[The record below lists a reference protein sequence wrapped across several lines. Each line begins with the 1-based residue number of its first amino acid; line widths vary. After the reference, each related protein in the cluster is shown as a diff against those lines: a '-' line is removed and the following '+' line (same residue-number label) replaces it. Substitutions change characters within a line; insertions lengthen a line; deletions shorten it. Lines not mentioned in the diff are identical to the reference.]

1 MKPKLRDQL
10 KTLDY
15 WGLDERIR
23 INKLTPSDQL
33 ILRIGVRLTPRF
45 LEAIRK
51 KTHKLKN
58 LSEMLWGTKTESSR
72 NVLKEID
79 EQEANQEVAPGVPVG
94 FLEQPPSE
102 PTAQTSHLPT
112 EATPCPNNVIPIG
125 AGKRRYKKGRKKGL
139 RGADAYPDAE
149 IVNCNHPTLKPG
161 DDCPKCGKGT
171 LYLMRGVVGKIIK
184 LVGSPILKATRYN
197 VHKLR
202 CSACD
207 WIFSAPLPE
216 EAKGPRE
223 SITARAMVA
232 IMKYGAGVPFYRLA
246 QIQGYLKIP
255 ASASALWRGLQDLGV
270 VGLVVWKEMR
280 FFAAQGEV
288 IHNDDTKNKVM
299 TVIREQQR
307 ERQRLL
313 RAEEVPKPKGKG
325 PRKGIFTSGI
335 LAKTGSVKIM
345 LFFTGH
351 QNAGE
356 NLEALLAEREASLP
370 MPIQMSDASTMNTP
384 GAVKVHSG
392 LCLSHDRRYFV
403 KSYKNFK
410 QASTHVIKQFKEVY
424 KIEAQ
429 AKRLNLSGDDRLKL
443 HQEKSG
449 PIMEGL
455 NLWLDEQKAN
465 KAFEEN
471 SEIGEAI
478 DYTINHWAGLTL
490 FLRVPGAPLTNDEL
504 EQKFKMIKRHL
515 KNSLFYLTPWG
526 ALVGDM
532 FMSIIHTCVL
542 AGESPYDYLVAIQ
555 THQAA
560 VLKTPRDWMPWN
572 YRKSIPAAVG
582 PAIKTA

>member
-1 MKPKLRDQL
+1 
-10 KTLDY
+10 
-15 WGLDERIR
+15 
-23 INKLTPSDQL
+23 
-33 ILRIGVRLTPRF
+33 
-45 LEAIRK
+45 
-51 KTHKLKN
+51 
-58 LSEMLWGTKTESSR
+58 MLWGTKTESSR

-79 EQEANQEVAPGVPVG
+79 EQEAHQTVAPEV
-94 FLEQPPSE
+94 PSE
-102 PTAQTSHLPT
+102 QSSSEPSAQTSPRPI
-112 EATPCPNNVIPIG
+112 EATPCPNNVTPIG
-125 AGKRRYKKGRKKGL
+125 AGKRPYKKERKKGL
-139 RGADAYPDAE
+139 RGSAAYPDAE
-149 IVNCNHPTLKPG
+149 VIDCRHPTLKPG
-161 DDCPKCGKGT
+161 DICPKCGQGK
-171 LYLMRGVVGKIIK
+171 LYAMIGAVGKIIK
-184 LVGSPILKATRYN
+184 LIGSPILQATLYN

-202 CSACD
+202 CNACD
-207 WIFSAPLPE
+207 WISSAPLPE

-232 IMKYGAGVPFYRLA
+232 IMKYGAGMPFYRQA
-246 QIQGYLKIP
+246 QVQGYLKTPI
-255 ASASALWRGLQDLGV
+255 SASALWSGLKDLVV

-288 IHNDDTKNKVM
+288 LHNDDTKNKIM
-299 TVIREQQR
+299 SVIREQQKA
-307 ERQRLL
+307 L
-313 RAEEVPKPKGKG
+313 RAEDVPKPKGKG

-356 NLEALLAEREASLP
+356 NLEALLAERDASLP

-384 GAVKVHSG
+384 GKFKVHGG
-392 LCLSHDRRYFV
+392 LCLTHDRRYFI
-403 KSYKNFK
+403 KSYKSFK
-410 QASTHVIKQFKEVY
+410 QASTYVIKKFKEVY
-424 KIEAQ
+424 KVEAQ
-429 AKRLNLSGDDRLKL
+429 AKRLKLTAFARLQL

-449 PIMEGL
+449 PIMEEL
-455 NLWLDEQKAN
+455 KQWLDEQKKN
-465 KAFEEN
+465 KVFEEN

-478 DYTINHWAGLTL
+478 DYTIKHWTGLTL
-490 FLRVPGAPLTNDEL
+490 FLRVSGAPITNDEL
-504 EQKFKMIKRHL
+504 EQKFKMIKRHV

-572 YRKSIPAAVG
+572 YRESIPVANPVVKMA
-582 PAIKTA
+582 